1 MSPRRQ
7 VPSGRR
13 LRAPP
18 NSRQASAFFTSA
30 WPKMLGAILA
40 KSSSVARG
48 EDANA
53 RNSSSSSGVKV
64 GPDEERAP
72 SESST
77 MPTTRRYGTCTAADA
92 RAPLPFFPPPLPLP
106 PAAKVE

>member
-7 VPSGRR
+7 VPSGSL

-18 NSRQASAFFTSA
+18 KSRHARAFLTSS
-30 WPKMLGAILA
+30 WPKMLGAIRA
-40 KSSSVARG
+40 KSSLAAPG
-48 EDANA
+48 EPAKA

-64 GPDEERAP
+64 GPEEDRAP

-77 MPTTRRYGTCTAADA
+77 MPTTRR
-92 RAPLPFFPPPLPLP
+92 
-106 PAAKVE
+106 